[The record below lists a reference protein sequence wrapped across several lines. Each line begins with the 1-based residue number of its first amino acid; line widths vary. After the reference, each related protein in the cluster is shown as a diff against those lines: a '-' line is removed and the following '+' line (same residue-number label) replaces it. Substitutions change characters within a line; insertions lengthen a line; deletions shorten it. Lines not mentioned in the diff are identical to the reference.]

1 MKKLLAALGLL
12 IAFSTPTFA
21 NTNDGDRQIPG
32 PVKGGKTYP
41 YKIEVWRNIKGH
53 NGSPDQL
60 QFISS
65 ESGSATIS
73 VINARVSALMRIYP
87 YPNYQVFN
95 AMPLPYE
102 PEDPILIPWDP
113 EGPILVEPWDPER
126 PIRWVPLT
134 PEDSV
139 AW

>member
-12 IAFSTPTFA
+12 IAFSAPTFA

-32 PVKGGKTYP
+32 PIKGGKTYP

-65 ESGSATIS
+65 ESGSATMS

-102 PEDPILIPWDP
+102 PEDPIIIAPWNP
-113 EGPILVEPWDPER
+113 EGPIRWI
-126 PIRWVPLT
+126 PIT
-134 PEDSV
+134 PEDSLP
-139 AW
+139 WNPDRPLKQM